1 MQSWNHTEITKNAR
15 SINTMIQLGSCSN
28 DLPAPIGSKIDIC
41 FAAIFTV
48 SVFIWRGEAVGS
60 RRKVKNERSE
70 H

>member
-48 SVFIWRGEAVGS
+48 SVFIWKRGELWE
-60 RRKVKNERSE
+60 KLKK
-70 H
+70 